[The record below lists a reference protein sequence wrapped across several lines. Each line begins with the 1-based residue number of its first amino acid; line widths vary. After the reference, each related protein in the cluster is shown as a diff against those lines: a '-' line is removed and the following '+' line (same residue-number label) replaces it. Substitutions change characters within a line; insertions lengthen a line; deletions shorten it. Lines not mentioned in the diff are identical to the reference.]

1 MGMKETNRAPSISKS
16 QPPVQKRRL
25 VLLVEESE
33 AERRLLGVQL
43 MRAGFVVANA
53 SSGEEA
59 LRFCAR
65 TQPDIVLS
73 SWAMQG
79 MSGLDFCRR
88 FRAMSRDS
96 YGYFILLTDRAERD
110 EVARGLESGADDMLI
125 RPVSGAELL
134 ARLSASMRI
143 LNMEEELRQSNR
155 ALRLALDQ
163 LNEAQDSIERD
174 LREARR
180 LQQGLVRERH
190 GRFEDMEV
198 SLLIRPA
205 GHLGGDLV
213 GFFPINARRIGL
225 FAIDVSGH
233 GVAAALLT
241 ARLAAYLSGA
251 SDQNVALRL
260 TEFGLYDARPP
271 ADLAKYLNHL
281 MLEDMR
287 TDSYFTMVYADLDVV
302 SGDLR
307 LVQAGH
313 PHPIIQ
319 RADGSLD
326 IIGNGGMPIG
336 VFETASYEEVHA
348 RLYPG
353 DRLFIASDGITEAT
367 DPRGHLMGEEG
378 LQAILRTNAPLRGT
392 ALLESLAWSVSE
404 YSKGQRP
411 DDISAIF
418 VEYLGDAECL
428 PFPSEQAGKHG

>member
-1 MGMKETNRAPSISKS
+1 MIEANRAPSTRKS
-16 QPPVQKRRL
+16 PPPPQKRRL
-25 VLLVEESE
+25 VLLVDESE
-33 AERRLLGVQL
+33 AERSLLGAQL
-43 MRAGFVVANA
+43 MRAGFIVANA
-53 SSGEEA
+53 AGGEEA
-59 LRFCAR
+59 LKFCAR

-73 SWAMQG
+73 SWAMRG
-79 MSGLDFCRR
+79 MSGLEFCRR
-88 FRAMSRDS
+88 FRAMSREN
-96 YGYFILLTDRAERD
+96 YGYFILLIDRADKD

-155 ALRLALDQ
+155 ALKRALDQ

-190 GRFEDMEV
+190 GRFGEMEV

-287 TDSYFTMVYADLDVV
+287 TDSYFTMVYADLDFM

-313 PHPIIQ
+313 PHPMIQ

-326 IIGNGGMPIG
+326 IIGHGGMPVG
-336 VFETASYEEVHA
+336 VFETASYEEVHT

-353 DRLFIASDGITEAT
+353 DRLFIASDGITEAC
-367 DPRGHLMGEEG
+367 DPRGQLMGEEG

-404 YSKGQRP
+404 FAKGQRA

-418 VEYLGDAECL
+418 VEYHGVAECL
-428 PFPSEQAGKHG
+428 PFPSSGTGKKG